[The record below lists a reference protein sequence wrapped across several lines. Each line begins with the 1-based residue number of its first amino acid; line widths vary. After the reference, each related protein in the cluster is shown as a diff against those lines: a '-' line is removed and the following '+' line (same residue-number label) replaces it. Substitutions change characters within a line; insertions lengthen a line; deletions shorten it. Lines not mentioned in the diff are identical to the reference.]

1 MVVEGPRRRLTDV
14 LMVVVLT
21 LQLSPLSAADLKE
34 PIVVLLTRRHFRA
47 CNTCKKSS
55 NV

>member
-1 MVVEGPRRRLTDV
+1 MVVEGPRRKLTDV

-34 PIVVLLTRRHFRA
+34 PILILLTRRRFRV